1 MAARTEAR
9 ESLKNAPRIDM
20 LPKVTGSAKYI
31 EDLPEPAGLLYGAV
45 LTSPYS
51 HARIVSIDARVAE
64 RLPGVVG
71 VLHRDHLGDFQPLR
85 PLPRNEHF
93 KLTEDQPFMAIDK
106 VRFNGE
112 VVALVTAENLRI
124 AERAVELID
133 VTYQPLPHVYDGT
146 DALSPG
152 APLVHE
158 QKGTNLLLED
168 KLAWGDI
175 ERGFKESDR
184 IFEETYTSPAMFH
197 HPMENIGGCIAQF
210 ADEKIDL
217 LVPTSAPFRDGN
229 EIAHFFGLEPE
240 NVRVRVPYI
249 GGGFGAKNIVNAH
262 LAALFLSRKIGG
274 RPIKLVPSAQE
285 SFKQNSRHA
294 MRFQAKIGVKL
305 DGTITALQV
314 DLVVDTG
321 AYTTGAATATHNA
334 VISGCGCYRTP
345 NLRICGRCAYTNK
358 VPAGHTRATGKVQTT
373 WAIECIM
380 DRVARQLGIDPTA
393 FRRKNVLVRG
403 EFVTKGTPHMDTDFL
418 ELIDRVTAAT
428 AKAGDPPNDAASD
441 STSTA
446 PRRLRG
452 KGMALS
458 LRHGSFGGGQTDAMA
473 IVDARGIIT
482 IRHNAPDLGQG
493 IFNLISVI
501 TARSLDIP
509 QEQVSVAEPD
519 TSLRLAFTG
528 VNSQRTTIQLG
539 TAVYNACENL
549 KGEMIQTAAKLQGGN
564 PDEWSVIQGHV
575 CRAERSFPFGEI
587 VGLLGPQATIKSMGA
602 YRAPAIQKDS
612 SAFAGMDHWAP
623 SAAVAEVEVDPD
635 TGEFRVLQYAVAVDA
650 GEMLHYKSAIAQL
663 LGGAVMGFGHALFE
677 EVVYA
682 DGQILNADP
691 FQYRLPVL
699 KDLPSSMQT
708 SVVEGGDGP
717 GPFGSKGMS
726 QTTIVTVAPA
736 VGNAIYDAVGARVRS
751 LPITP
756 EKILIALGKL
766 P

>member
-1 MAARTEAR
+1 MAAKRETAERTR
-9 ESLKNAPRIDM
+9 NSPRIDM
-20 LPKVTGSAKYI
+20 RPKVTGSAKYI
-31 EDLPEPAGLLYGAV
+31 EDLPEPEGLLYGAV
-45 LTSPYS
+45 LASPYS
-51 HARIVSIDARVAE
+51 HARIVAIDSTQAE

-71 VLHRDHLGDFQPLR
+71 VLHRDYIGDFHPLR

-93 KLTEDQPFMAIDK
+93 KLTQDQPFMAIDK

-112 VVALVTAENLRI
+112 VVAIVAAEDLRTAQ
-124 AERAVELID
+124 RAVELID
-133 VTYQPLPHVYDGT
+133 VTYDPLPHVYDGT
-146 DALSPG
+146 EALSAG

-158 QKGTNLLLED
+158 QKGSNLLLED
-168 KLAWGDI
+168 KLEWGDI
-175 ERGFKESDR
+175 ERGFKEADR
-184 IFEETYTSPAMFH
+184 IFEETYESPAMFH
-197 HPMENIGGCIAQF
+197 HPMENVGGCIAQF
-210 ADEKIDL
+210 ADGKIDL
-217 LVPTSAPFRDGN
+217 LVPTNAPFRDGN
-229 EIAHFFGLEPE
+229 EIAHFFNMAPE
-240 NVRVRVPYI
+240 DVRLRVPYI
-249 GGGFGAKNIVNAH
+249 GGGFGSKNIVNAQ

-285 SFKQNSRHA
+285 SFLQNSRHA
-294 MRFQAKIGVKL
+294 MLFEAKIGVKV
-305 DGTITALQV
+305 DGTITALRV
-314 DLVVDTG
+314 ELIVNTG

-334 VISGCGCYRTP
+334 VISGWGCYRIP
-345 NLRICGRCAYTNK
+345 NLKVSGRCAYTNK

-373 WAIECIM
+373 WAIECMI
-380 DRVARQLGIDPTA
+380 DSVARQLGIDPIA

-418 ELIDRVTAAT
+418 ELIERVTTAT
-428 AKAGDPPNDAASD
+428 D
-441 STSTA
+441 TA
-446 PRRLRG
+446 VVSEREPSFPDRRIRG

-473 IVDARGIIT
+473 ILDAQGIVT
-482 IRHNAPDLGQG
+482 MRHNAPDLGQG

-509 QEQVSVAEPD
+509 QQQVSVAMPD
-519 TSLRLAFTG
+519 TSLRLAFMG

-549 KGEMIQTAAKLQGGN
+549 KKELIQTAAKFKGGN
-564 PDEWSVIQGHV
+564 IDEWSLFQGHV
-575 CRAERSFPFGEI
+575 CRAERSFSFAEI
-587 VGLLGPQATIKSMGA
+587 VGLLGSEATIQSMGA
-602 YRAPAIQKDS
+602 YRAPAVQVDS

-635 TGEFRVLQYAVAVDA
+635 TGEFQVLQYAVAVDA

-682 DGQILNADP
+682 DGQILNGDP
-691 FQYRLPVL
+691 FQYRLPIL

-708 SVVEGGDGP
+708 SVLEAGDGP

-736 VGNAIYDAVGARVRS
+736 DRQRSFTTRSARGCGLYR
-751 LPITP
+751 LHL
-756 EKILIALGKL
+756 KKF
-766 P
+766 

>member
-1 MAARTEAR
+1 MAAKTQTAERLR
-9 ESLKNAPRIDM
+9 NSPRIDM
-20 LPKVTGSAKYI
+20 RPKVTGSAKYI
-31 EDLPEPAGLLYGAV
+31 EDLPEPPELLYGAV
-45 LTSPYS
+45 LASPFS
-51 HARIVSIDARVAE
+51 HAKIVSIDSSEAE

-71 VLHRDHLGDFQPLR
+71 VLHRDHLRDFHPLR

-93 KLTEDQPFMAIDK
+93 KLTEDQPFIAIDK

-112 VVALVTAENLRI
+112 VIAIVAAKTLRTAQQAI
-124 AERAVELID
+124 DLID
-133 VTYQPLPHVYDGT
+133 VRYEPLPHVYDGRE
-146 DALSPG
+146 ALSPA

-158 QKGTNLLLED
+158 KKGTNLLLED
-168 KLAWGDI
+168 KLEWGDI
-175 ERGFKESDR
+175 EGGFKDADR
-184 IFEETYTSPAMFH
+184 IFEETYSSPAMFH
-197 HPMENIGGCIAQF
+197 HPMENVGGCIAQF
-210 ADEKIDL
+210 AGGKIDL
-217 LVPTSAPFRDGN
+217 LVPTNAPYRDGN
-229 EIAHFFGLEPE
+229 EIAHFFKLEPE
-240 NVRVRVPYI
+240 NVRLRVPYI
-249 GGGFGAKNIVNAH
+249 GGGFGSKNIVNAH
-262 LAALFLSRKIGG
+262 LAALFLSNKIGG
-274 RPIKLVPSAQE
+274 RAIKLVPSAQE
-285 SFKQNSRHA
+285 SFLQNSRHA
-294 MRFQAKIGVKL
+294 MLFEAKLGVKL

-314 DLVVDTG
+314 ELVVNTG

-334 VISGCGCYRTP
+334 VISGWGCYRIP
-345 NLRICGRCAYTNK
+345 NLKVHGRCAYTNK

-373 WAIECIM
+373 WAIECTM
-380 DRVARQLGIDPTA
+380 DSVARQLGIDPVA

-418 ELIDRVTAAT
+418 ELIDRVTSATGNARNASNAT
-428 AKAGDPPNDAASD
+428 ASKATISG
-441 STSTA
+441 
-446 PRRLRG
+446 RFRG

-473 IVDARGIIT
+473 VMDANGTIT

-509 QEQVSVAEPD
+509 QEQVSVAQPD
-519 TSLRLAFTG
+519 TALRLAFMG

-549 KGEMIQTAAKLQGGN
+549 KREMIQTAAKLKGGS
-564 PDEWSVIQGHV
+564 PEEWSVVQGHV
-575 CRAERSFPFGEI
+575 CRAERSFSFAEI
-587 VGLLGPQATIKSMGA
+587 VRLLGPDAIIKSMGA
-602 YRAPAIQKDS
+602 YRAPPVQVDS
-612 SAFAGMDHWAP
+612 SSFAGMDHWAP

-635 TGEFRVLQYAVAVDA
+635 TGEFEVIQYAVAVDA

-677 EVVYA
+677 EVVYS

-708 SVVEGGDGP
+708 SVIEAGDGP

-736 VGNAIYDAVGARVRS
+736 VGNAIYDAIGARVRS

-756 EKILIALGKL
+756 EKILTALGKI